1 MDNVL
6 SHLAADIAGLKH
18 KHVSQGGNW
27 QGEKW
32 LETQFKNGGV
42 DQAWRDKY
50 GGQDAKGNANA
61 ALSRY
66 NTISVA
72 LSLSFIFYA
81 VIASSSATC

>member
-6 SHLAADIAGLKH
+6 SHLAADIAGLKL
-18 KHVSQGGNW
+18 KNVSQGGNW
-27 QGEKW
+27 QGERW

-50 GGQDAKGNANA
+50 GGRDGKAIA

-66 NTISVA
+66 KSISVA
-72 LSLSFIFYA
+72 LSLSFIFSALATSFSA
-81 VIASSSATC
+81 VC